1 MKKNYIVMIAAALMT
16 LVFVAGGY
24 LYKSQQFQTQAE
36 LAKQNHEALIKPYSP
51 RSGNPDAKVTI
62 VEFMDPACETCRA
75 FYPLVKKLIVEH
87 KGRVNHVIRYA
98 PLHEGSDYVL
108 KILEASRK
116 QGVYWPVLDLMFA
129 AQPHWTSH
137 HKAQPEVLWK
147 YLEHYKFDVVR
158 LKQDMIDPEI
168 AKNIAQDL
176 ADSRQLGV
184 SKTPSYFVN
193 GKPLIKFG
201 YEELRALIDAEI
213 TNAY

>member
-1 MKKNYIVMIAAALMT
+1 MIAVVLLALA
-16 LVFVAGGY
+16 FAAGGY
-24 LYKSQQFQTQAE
+24 FYKSQQIETQAA
-36 LAKQNHEALIKPYSP
+36 LAKQNHELLIKPYSP
-51 RSGNPDAKVTI
+51 RAGNPDARVTI

-75 FYPLVKKLIVEH
+75 FYPLVKELIVEH

-116 QGVYWPVLDLMFA
+116 QGTYWSVLELMFV
-129 AQPHWTSH
+129 AQPYWTSH

-158 LKQDMIDPEI
+158 LKQDMNDPVI

-213 TNAY
+213 ANAYNISGEQQ